1 MGGLQ
6 CAVYLQAGTGMA
18 HVSLNASDT
27 PNSLPDTGGVSD
39 SHGGTLD
46 NISTF

>member
-27 PNSLPDTGGVSD
+27 PNSLPVIQVES
-39 SHGGTLD
+39 L
-46 NISTF
+46 IPMEAL